1 MRLDRANAVLV
12 LIDVQERLMPVMHD
26 GFAVE
31 QNLERLIR
39 GTHLL
44 GIPAI
49 VTEQYTRGLGPT
61 IEPLRR
67 ALADG
72 FGYQPIEKSCF
83 SAHGCAPF
91 VAQLTALERRQILLA
106 GVEAHVCVYQTATDL
121 LRAGFEVHVIADA
134 VSSRSA
140 HNRDIALRRFVSEN
154 AKLSSTEMALFELL
168 GRAESDEFRA
178 ISRLV
183 K

>member
-1 MRLDRANAVLV
+1 MRLDRVNAVLII
-12 LIDVQERLMPVMHD
+12 IDVQERLMPVMHD
-26 GFAVE
+26 RFAVE

-44 GIPAI
+44 GVPTI
-49 VTEQYTRGLGPT
+49 VTEQYRKGLGPT
-61 IEPLRR
+61 IEPLRH
-67 ALADG
+67 ALSEG

-91 VAQLTALERRQILLA
+91 VAQLAALERKQILLA
-106 GVEAHVCVYQTATDL
+106 GVEAHVCVYQTAMDL
-121 LRAGFEVHVIADA
+121 LRDGFAVHVIADA
-134 VSSRSA
+134 VSSRSMQ
-140 HNRDIALRRFVSEN
+140 NREIALRRLMSEN
-154 AKLSSTEMALFELL
+154 AKLSSTEMVLFELL

-178 ISRLV
+178 VSRLV